1 MRQEARWHVL
11 FRQLVFITHDTNL
24 LDIELLRRDEIQFM
38 EKDRSTGA
46 SHITNFAEF
55 KVSPGLNLEKGYLD
69 GRFGAI
75 PLLHHNLNW
84 RKYGKKNT

>member
-1 MRQEARWHVL
+1 MGRIVIDKESCKGCSICMEVCPKHL
-11 FRQLVFITHDTNL
+11 IHPSSETNAH
-24 LDIELLRRDEIQFM
+24 
-38 EKDRSTGA
+38 GV
-46 SHITNFAEF
+46 NFAEF